1 MHTGYSTHVSSVAE
15 NAARKNA
22 AFIRTTCSRRDNPT
36 TVFQDRNP
44 TIERFLLS
52 FLLDATS
59 TRTAAVLPWWRG
71 WDEQEAQAKSDR
83 EDMLNRM
90 TELEQMVDDAG
101 GASAYSGSDLKE
113 NFFVSQRNAVRV
125 VVTWPPL
132 SLWRVRQNWAN
143 AQRRRH
149 RSLLFCVD
157 ADALM
162 VPLPQDSFVSV
173 KKHFNC
179 SFVLSCPVLSVIE
192 MCLQPLFCQQTW
204 APKIHQL
211 LRRNTCIPDW
221 LLLCVL
227 PLVVP
232 CHPWPPWLS
241 CCPLFH
247 DTSFD
252 FTFTSTSTSSCG
264 SGRYRRECAFDVW
277 CSLPCLPVI
286 FLCRFVVFVPPCREF
301 RSMRTTQFGLA
312 AGPCHTLVKEFR

>member
-1 MHTGYSTHVSSVAE
+1 MYSTYVSSVAE

-101 GASAYSGSDLKE
+101 GASAYSGSDLEE

-204 APKIHQL
+204 APKIH
-211 LRRNTCIPDW
+211 NYFGGIPVY
-221 LLLCVL
+221 LTG
-227 PLVVP
+227 
-232 CHPWPPWLS
+232 
-241 CCPLFH
+241 CCCACSRLLFH
-247 DTSFD
+247 AIFGLPGFLAARCST
-252 FTFTSTSTSSCG
+252 TLPSTSPSPPPPPPPAAVDDIAVSVLLMFGVPFPACPSFFSVVLSSL
-264 SGRYRRECAFDVW
+264 F
-277 CSLPCLPVI
+277 
-286 FLCRFVVFVPPCREF
+286 PPCREF
-301 RSMRTTQFGLA
+301 RSMRTTPFGLA
-312 AGPCHTLVKEFR
+312 AGLWHTLVNRV